1 MINKK
6 RLLKTLLDL
15 LKIDAAALCERPI
28 ADYLI
33 EYFKKIGFNLEEDDS
48 GTKIEGNAGNLYLY
62 IPGDEKYE
70 PIAFLAHMDT
80 VKSTKGMEPI
90 ITEEY
95 IKTDGT
101 SILGADDCLGVAL
114 MCELANFLKEN
125 KNKHCPVEMI
135 FTIAEEIGLLGI
147 KNIDYKK
154 IKSRTAYI
162 LDAGGEAGKIV
173 SRAPSLERI
182 NILVKGK
189 SAHAGAFPEKGI
201 NAIAIAA
208 KAINNIKQGRI
219 DSETTVN
226 LGKINGGEATNIVP
240 ESVSIEGEARSF
252 NSEVLNEQVK
262 NIGKQFQLA
271 ANEFGGDIDFSHR
284 LSFKTFDLPEESHPV
299 SMAVNAAKKIGL
311 DYKIT
316 QTGGGSDANVL
327 NLHGINSIA
336 LGIGYFN
343 EHTNNEYISIKD
355 LYNSLEWLIEI
366 IKR

>member
-6 RLLKTLLDL
+6 RVLQTLLDL
-15 LKIDAAALCERPI
+15 LKIDGPALCERPI

-33 EYFKKIGFNLEEDDS
+33 KYYKEIGIKLEEDDS
-48 GTKIEGNAGNLYLY
+48 GNKIEGNAGNLYCY
-62 IPGDEKYE
+62 IPGDEKCE

-90 ITEEY
+90 VTDEH

-101 SILGADDCLGVAL
+101 AILGADDCLGVAL
-114 MCELANFLKEN
+114 MCELAHFLQETKTN
-125 KNKHCPVEMI
+125 HCPVEMI

-154 IKSRTAYI
+154 IKSKTAYI

-182 NILVKGK
+182 KIIVKGK
-189 SAHAGAFPEKGI
+189 SAHSGACPEKGI

-208 KAINNIKQGRI
+208 KAISNIKQGRI
-219 DSETTVN
+219 DSETTLN
-226 LGKINGGEATNIVP
+226 IGKINGGEATNIVP
-240 ESVSIEGEARSF
+240 ESVSVEGEARSF
-252 NSEVLNEQVK
+252 KPDVLNEQVK
-262 NIGKQFQLA
+262 NIEKQFQCA
-271 ANEFGGDIDFSHR
+271 AYEFGGEIDFSHR
-284 LSFKTFDLPEESHPV
+284 LSFSTFDISKESLSV
-299 SMAVNAAKKIGL
+299 ELAVEASKKIGL
-311 DYKIT
+311 EYKIT

-327 NLHGINSIA
+327 NLHGINSVA

-343 EHTNNEYISIKD
+343 EHTNSEYISLEDFYK
-355 LYNSLEWLIEI
+355 SLDWLVEI